1 MNWDREL
8 DREVRRIAGPEDES
22 DDEVNGDPDS
32 RVGEEDESGFD
43 DGPDEPEPLFVD
55 DDGLDDAE
63 GSDDEDTE
71 IEDEEEDC

>member
-32 RVGEEDESGFD
+32 TLGEEDESGFD
-43 DGPDEPEPLFVD
+43 DGPDEPEPLFDD
-55 DDGLDDAE
+55 DDGFDDAE

>member
-32 RVGEEDESGFD
+32 MVGEEDESGFD

-55 DDGLDDAE
+55 EAGLDDAE
-63 GSDDEDTE
+63 GSDNEDTE

>member
-32 RVGEEDESGFD
+32 MVGEEDESGFD